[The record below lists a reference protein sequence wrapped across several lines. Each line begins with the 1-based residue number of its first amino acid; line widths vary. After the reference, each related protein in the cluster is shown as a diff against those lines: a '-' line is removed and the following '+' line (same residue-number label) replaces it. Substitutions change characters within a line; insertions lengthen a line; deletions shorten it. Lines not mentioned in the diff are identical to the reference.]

1 MEQDITFLL
10 VYYADLIISIIMPL
24 ATLVFGFIIAFN
36 KVRSTRTL
44 GLNFIFVSVNALISS
59 VLHVTMHIMS
69 EVDLSRSTLPL
80 NITISICS
88 LAATLFLCMFF
99 HKNYGKKLYLPIFL
113 IAILGWLADRIVTVV
128 MAKQMDP
135 SKPDILWVNLI
146 SVVDSFMISAAIA
159 VVVIIVFAK
168 NRDKEKVI
176 PQAWLV
182 RLIVLIWGFLHIT
195 ALCFVYNSVID
206 SGKYIVSTDM
216 GYMFL
221 RIADST
227 SLIIFPLYVLA
238 SVLGSSKKMTNGDDS
253 VLSR

>member
-1 MEQDITFLL
+1 MEQDLTFLL

-59 VLHVTMHIMS
+59 ILHVTMHIMS

-80 NITISICS
+80 NITLSICS

-128 MAKQMDP
+128 IAKQMDP

-146 SVVDSFMISAAIA
+146 SVAVA
-159 VVVIIVFAK
+159 VVMIIVFAK

-176 PQAWLV
+176 PRAWLI

-227 SLIIFPLYVLA
+227 SLIIFPLYVLV
-238 SVLGSSKKMTNGDDS
+238 SVLGSSKKMTDGDGS